1 MSNTIYLD
9 VNANNS
15 TILNDTNNR
24 FRYPLPQTL
33 PLPTGTTITCMQS
46 IINQQG
52 ITSGSI
58 TLNEDV
64 EETIIAQYY
73 TVDTEHQY
81 PTPQLGGDEDSLP
94 TKGVWR
100 PYETLQWIGNADTE
114 MGYPTADNSEPP
126 DTGYSYG
133 TGLLSPGNNSVGG
146 TEMIMPLHTT
156 SRWEYGGE
164 SDPNGETPI
173 ANQYLVPFCTEI
185 EISIPKGTYSISKL
199 AQLISDQINGI
210 ELPQNNNKD
219 FINDQ
224 LQGNGEGQ
232 NVKYSGFLVNN
243 TTIRNA
249 TVFTENQWTAWNT
262 SGTVI
267 DEFNGYEFDGTYQP
281 PRPFTIYDQSS
292 AGFDC
297 IGLHPRFSNQNRL
310 NILQGYYGVGT
321 PDVYELYNIIHK
333 GASDPQMFLG
343 FQGFNYTTDPPQET
357 DGDLRYNP
365 YQYGIG
371 VGTTDFSIGYDT
383 TKSGFSIDR
392 LHSSRKIPTYDF
404 FGSKNDNAGQE
415 AVYIK
420 RICGANDADRTYQ
433 KPAARTGNPMSK
445 KWVQTCSQPMQRTTG
460 LMVLNWAYKTSKR
473 LGSKPVIEGSVEAPA
488 GYAVLDSIPNSDLNP
503 NFTGTYG
510 DNYNK
515 FRTYDEWF
523 GSKSQARE
531 AWEQTLWYKLGFT
544 YDDIQNPINFENAFY
559 PQNSDEAVID
569 KFQYT
574 GFTTRQKLDS
584 SVIPFASSLYNG
596 QGYTNSEEYKPG
608 NALLPLNNNV
618 SGIQSFT
625 TLDVNVPFNIFNNNK
640 AEKATLGG
648 PTVGAYKGSMLT
660 GAVMIPV
667 LTTSL
672 PVVAS
677 RLPILNTNGYLL
689 ITSDIVEH
697 NDITKDGKFLGILDM
712 IPKSNLSNQD
722 YVADRNVLTHT
733 ISNPTVVQSISVNIL
748 NPDLTDVPLEP
759 NSTLLLKITY
769 PLPKQTEVLESED
782 NQALTQELVQTA
794 KSSIVG
800 GDVINLNTFNQY
812 TSGIPVAN
820 SITEQVE
827 AEAQPPRKAEEI
839 LDDEDERIREPV
851 ETREEARRRIN
862 NGKAAVALSF
872 ITNQE
877 RRQAYIERLDPRD
890 RDSIVRSAVR
900 IQANREE
907 REARGEI
914 PSREQRD
921 RFAKATSRQASGG
934 GGGTAQPSTREV
946 EEVSNV
952 SRPFIRQLIKATTR
966 DQERTI
972 LTRARDTDPRILA
985 VIKEAMP
992 NIRKAQIKFRERQQQ
1007 QQSAGGAARQE
1018 LPQIQASR
1026 EELRQALIQSEK
1038 ERREREARE
1047 ASPPT
1052 RQFEEGRSKP
1062 QQPPK
1067 KD

>member
-81 PTPQLGGDEDSLP
+81 PTSQLGGDEESLP
-94 TKGVWR
+94 SKGVWR
-100 PYETLQWIGNADTE
+100 PYETLQWIGNANTE
-114 MGYPTADNSEPP
+114 MGYPTSDNSEPP
-126 DTGYSYG
+126 PTGYSYG
-133 TGLLSPGNNSVGG
+133 AGLLSPGNNSVGG

-164 SDPNGETPI
+164 ADPNGETPL

-185 EISIPKGTYSISKL
+185 EINIPKGTYSISKL

-210 ELPQNNNKD
+210 ELPQNDNKD

-224 LQGNGEGQ
+224 LQGNGVGE
-232 NVKYSGFLVNN
+232 NVKYNGFLVNN

-262 SGTVI
+262 AGTVI
-267 DEFNGYEFDGTYQP
+267 DDFDGYEFDGTFQP

-292 AGFDC
+292 TGFDC
-297 IGLHPRFSNQNRL
+297 IGLHPRFSNQNRI

-321 PDVYELYNIIHK
+321 PDVYELYNIIHE
-333 GASDPQMFLG
+333 GALDPQMFLG
-343 FQGFNYTTDPPQET
+343 FQGFNYTTSPPEES

-420 RICGANDADRTYQ
+420 RICGANDADRVYQ
-433 KPAARTGNPMSK
+433 KPAARVGNPMSR
-445 KWVQTCSQPMQRTTG
+445 KWVQTLSQPMQRTTG

-473 LGSKPVIEGSVEAPA
+473 LGSKPVIEGTVEAPA

-510 DNYNK
+510 DNFNK

-523 GSKSQARE
+523 GSKSQAKE

-544 YDDIQNPINFENAFY
+544 YDDIQNPTNFENAFY
-559 PQNSDEAVID
+559 PQNSDEAIID

-574 GFTTRQKLDS
+574 GFTTKQKLDS

-625 TLDVNVPFNIFNNNK
+625 TLDVNIPFNIFNNNK
-640 AEKATLGG
+640 AETATLGG

-782 NQALTQELVQTA
+782 NQALTQELIQTA
-794 KSSIVG
+794 KSSVVG
-800 GDVINLNTFNQY
+800 GEVINLNTFNQF
-812 TSGIPVAN
+812 TSGIPAVN
-820 SITEQVE
+820 SITEQE
-827 AEAQPPRKAEEI
+827 LAAQ
-839 LDDEDERIREPV
+839 EPSGEPQT
-851 ETREEARRRIN
+851 ETREESRKRIN
-862 NGKAAVALSF
+862 IAKLGKRLANL
-872 ITNQE
+872 TNDDS
-877 RRQAYIERLDPRD
+877 RREFLRSVPEED
-890 RDSIVRSAVR
+890 RARVVEV
-900 IQANREE
+900 ANRLLDIRSRREGRPARQPLTGEPAKGGGGGVAETREE
-907 REARGEI
+907 KRREFELAKEQAKPFI
-914 PSREQRD
+914 KALVEADSKQREQDILR
-921 RFAKATSRQASGG
+921 RASEKNPNILNIIRAASQQIRELRERQQQKRG
-934 GGGTAQPSTREV
+934 GGGTAQESLEKRLGTTGARERLQAEFKGRQQDPRQS
-946 EEVSNV
+946 EE
-952 SRPFIRQLIKATTR
+952 F
-966 DQERTI
+966 QER
-972 LTRARDTDPRILA
+972 R
-985 VIKEAMP
+985 
-992 NIRKAQIKFRERQQQ
+992 
-1007 QQSAGGAARQE
+1007 
-1018 LPQIQASR
+1018 
-1026 EELRQALIQSEK
+1026 RQAQERIR

-1052 RQFEEGRSKP
+1052 RQFEEGRSK
-1062 QQPPK
+1062 QPPK